1 MAGRHAISLGT
12 GRQAGL
18 RSIRYVSENEAVFQT
33 LLPTSSGKSPSR
45 RGGRRNTWTM
55 EKVVIIHLLHG
66 ATDYGAILFSEIIE

>member
-1 MAGRHAISLGT
+1 M
-12 GRQAGL
+12 
-18 RSIRYVSENEAVFQT
+18 FQT